1 MLFIKIA
8 LSFTSLIPCLILPT
22 DDRENSERTP
32 TQLPETKKCYLL
44 RLPPKK
50 VDYIPKKV
58 DCVPE
63 IVDNPQNKKIAPK
76 AIFLAQFK
84 IFHYLC
90 TAKVNQRDIVTV
102 THD

>member
-8 LSFTSLIPCLILPT
+8 LSFSSLIPCLILPT

-32 TQLPETKKCYLL
+32 IQLPETKKCYLL

-50 VDYIPKKV
+50 VD
-58 DCVPE
+58 CVPE
-63 IVDNPQNKKIAPK
+63 IVANPQNKKIAQK

-90 TAKVNQRDIVTV
+90 AAKVNQRDIVTV

>member
-8 LSFTSLIPCLILPT
+8 VSFPSLIPCLILPT

-63 IVDNPQNKKIAPK
+63 IVANPQNKKIASKCDSPCS
-76 AIFLAQFK
+76 IQNISLPLQSQSRIDLA
-84 IFHYLC
+84 
-90 TAKVNQRDIVTV
+90 DIL
-102 THD
+102 